1 MHGRKSLRA
10 AARDNHGCALG
21 RPVRGCATDSKDFS
35 IKQDVEK
42 KMQNKKS
49 LILT

>member
-21 RPVRGCATDSKDFS
+21 RPVRGCATDSKDFN
-35 IKQDVEK
+35 IKHDFVNKNAECK
-42 KMQNKKS
+42 KA
-49 LILT
+49 